1 MASMVVTF
9 ELPTPSIGVI
19 QERLSTPSI
28 CTVHAPHSAMQ
39 QPNFV
44 PVMPSTSRGTHN
56 GGVSPSTSTLCMFPL
71 TLMAKAMVPFQTRLT
86 ATSMLPRVALGYGQ
100 VSCASV
106 PKFCS
111 DRSPRQVRT
120 LPDGPAFARAD
131 QLAATS
137 TTA

>member
-44 PVMPSTSRGTHN
+44 PGHTEHVTRHPQRRRIA
-56 GGVSPSTSTLCMFPL
+56 VDID
-71 TLMAKAMVPFQTRLT
+71 AVYVPIDFDGEGHGAISNQVDGNVD
-86 ATSMLPRVALGYGQ
+86 VAAGCFG
-100 VSCASV
+100 
-106 PKFCS
+106 
-111 DRSPRQVRT
+111 VRT
-120 LPDGPAFARAD
+120 GLVRFG
-131 QLAATS
+131 S
-137 TTA
+137 